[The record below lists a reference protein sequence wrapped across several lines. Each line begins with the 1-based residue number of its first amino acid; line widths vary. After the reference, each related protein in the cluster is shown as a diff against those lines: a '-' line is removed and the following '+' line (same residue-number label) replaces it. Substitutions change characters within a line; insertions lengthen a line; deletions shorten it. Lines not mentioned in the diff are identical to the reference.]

1 MKPRSLTLGQA
12 AARVAGVFGRLATI
26 IVGFVMTMV
35 GLAMTAT
42 IVMLPLG
49 VAIGL
54 LGTGILLCGMFAPT
68 VSGERIVRVLTV
80 SIDRLMAMSRRP

>member
-1 MKPRSLTLGQA
+1 MGQVA
-12 AARVAGVFGRLATI
+12 ACVAGVLGHLATVSI
-26 IVGFVMTMV
+26 GVVLTVV

-54 LGTGILLCGMFAPT
+54 LGIGLLLSGVFAPPM
-68 VSGERIVRVLTV
+68 SGE
-80 SIDRLMAMSRRP
+80 

>member
-1 MKPRSLTLGQA
+1 
-12 AARVAGVFGRLATI
+12 
-26 IVGFVMTMV
+26 MTMV

-54 LGTGILLCGMFAPT
+54 LGIATFLCGVFAPPNA
-68 VSGERIVRVLTV
+68 
-80 SIDRLMAMSRRP
+80 D